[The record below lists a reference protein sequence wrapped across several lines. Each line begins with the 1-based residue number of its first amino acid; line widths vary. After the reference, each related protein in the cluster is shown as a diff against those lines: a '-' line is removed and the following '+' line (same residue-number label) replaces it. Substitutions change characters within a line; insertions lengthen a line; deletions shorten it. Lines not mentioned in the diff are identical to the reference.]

1 MAQSAAEARQE
12 VENALAGVE
21 KELDD
26 LGTTTRAALDIPAK
40 VRRNPIRTAGLAGG
54 AAFLLLGGP
63 KRAAKAAEQRFFP
76 RRAEKRERALPKD
89 VQQTLS
95 RLEPEDRDKVEAH
108 LERDFAA
115 YLNKEH
121 PKEPANARQSV
132 WKTYDLLL
140 GVVGVAAARELVKR
154 LFEIPKEVRVEEIRE
169 EGQAAAEA
177 QTKVAK
183 AEEKTARAAQQTAQ
197 AEQKATDARRH
208 AS

>member
-12 VENALAGVE
+12 VEDARRGAE

-26 LGTTTRAALDIPAK
+26 FGTATRAALDFPAK

-63 KRAAKAAEQRFFP
+63 KRAAKAAEKRFFP
-76 RRAEKRERALPKD
+76 RRAEKRERALPKN

-95 RLEPEDRDKVEAH
+95 RLEPQEREKVEAH

-121 PKEPANARQSV
+121 PAEPANARQSF

-140 GVVGVAAARELVKR
+140 GVGGVAAARELIKR
-154 LFEIPKEVRVEEIRE
+154 LAEIPKEVRVEAIQE
-169 EGQAAAEA
+169 EGEAVAEA
-177 QTKVAK
+177 ETKVAK
-183 AEEKTARAAQQTAQ
+183 AEEKTAQATEKTAK
-197 AEQKATDARRH
+197 AEQKVVDSR
-208 AS
+208 SKP